1 MSPAAPGKIVVV
13 GSLNLDFVLR
23 VSRMPAPGETMA
35 AESSATFSG
44 GKGANQAVACARM
57 GAKVAMVG
65 RLGAD
70 PAGDMLRG
78 ALVAEGIDAAGV
90 QPTPDVAS
98 GAAAILLTPD
108 GQNRIIIA
116 AGANGRVTP
125 ADVMAQS
132 AAFDGADLLVCQL
145 EVPMETVAAAIAAAE
160 TRGIKVL
167 LNPAPAQALPADL
180 IPRID
185 YMVVN
190 ESEATLL
197 TAIEVTDSTSAI
209 AAAAALR
216 SQGARTVIVTLGA
229 GGVLYADDCGA
240 THLKA
245 LPATVVDT
253 TAAGDSFIGGLAAGL
268 TEGMALADAVV
279 LGLSA
284 ARICVGREGAQA
296 SLPRRSEI

>member
-1 MSPAAPGKIVVV
+1 MPISAPGKIVVV

-57 GAKVAMVG
+57 GARVAMVG

-70 PAGDMLRG
+70 PAGDMLRS
-78 ALVAEGIDAAGV
+78 ALIAEGIDAEGV
-90 QPTPDVAS
+90 LATPESAS

-125 ADVMAQS
+125 ADVAAQS
-132 AAFDGADLLVCQL
+132 AAFEGAGLLVCQL
-145 EVPMETVAAAIAAAE
+145 EVPMETVAAAISAAHA
-160 TRGIKVL
+160 RGIKVL
-167 LNPAPAQALPADL
+167 LNPAPAQALPDHL
-180 IPRID
+180 IPKID

-190 ESEATLL
+190 ETEATML
-197 TAIEVTDSTSAI
+197 TGIEVTDPTSATT
-209 AAAAALR
+209 AAAELR
-216 SQGARTVIVTLGA
+216 RQGARTVIVTLGA
-229 GGVLYADDCGA
+229 GGVLYGGDFGA
-240 THLKA
+240 THLNA
-245 LPATVVDT
+245 LPAKVVDT
-253 TAAGDSFIGGLAAGL
+253 TAAGDSFIGGFAAGL
-268 TEGMALADAVV
+268 TEGMALSDAVM